1 MFWSLCI
8 FCPELP
14 QLRLHIVIFSP
25 SFFVFR
31 FLRRGVSRCKL
42 CSTAAKDS
50 RSQACLYGLQ
60 KQEGP
65 WRGFSTGQQLY
76 GSSSIGVKVSRPQRK
91 KAQGMI
97 RKVEPW
103 QTMDR
108 QPGDTAVCQ
117 GWAWREMLAYQ
128 QSSQRPP
135 LNTGKRTSRTWP
147 WIPLCISP
155 GNPRCHAGHR
165 KKFVWLYYAY
175 HVPDIQ
181 GP

>member
-1 MFWSLCI
+1 M
-8 FCPELP
+8 
-14 QLRLHIVIFSP
+14 
-25 SFFVFR
+25 
-31 FLRRGVSRCKL
+31 SRCKL

-97 RKVEPW
+97 RKMEPW
-103 QTMDR
+103 PTMDR

-117 GWAWREMLAYQ
+117 GWAWREMLAY
-128 QSSQRPP
+128 SAVISEATSA
-135 LNTGKRTSRTWP
+135 NTGKRTSYLALYPIMYLPRE
-147 WIPLCISP
+147 
-155 GNPRCHAGHR
+155 PRCHVGHR
-165 KKFVWLYYAY
+165 KKFVWLYYMLIMYQTSRALS
-175 HVPDIQ
+175 
-181 GP
+181 G